1 MSKASED
8 SRMLSIAGNARI
20 LLFREPVDL
29 RKGFECLSS
38 EVEAVYENQLTS
50 GAYFI
55 FLNRRRNLIKVL
67 YWDSDGLVIWNKRLE
82 KGTFSKSH
90 LKKQI
95 MNRKEFF
102 MMLEG
107 IIPKRIQ
114 YRHIIS

>member
-1 MSKASED
+1 
-8 SRMLSIAGNARI
+8 MLSIAGNARI

-29 RKGFECLSS
+29 RKGFESLSS
-38 EVEAVYENQLTS
+38 EVEAVYGNELTS

-55 FLNRRRNLIKVL
+55 FLNSRRNLIKVL

-82 KGTFSKSH
+82 RGTFSKAH
-90 LKKQI
+90 LNKQ
-95 MNRKEFF
+95 MMSRREFF

-114 YRHIIS
+114 HRHTIS